1 MREAEENIKF
11 KMEID
16 VLVPIPRT
24 VTRDF
29 TSLKHLRQWQK
40 RNDIDGSLY
49 CFAHREYLLNEKGE
63 WEQFTVIGKQVV
75 TIGTATEKL
84 KYRIA
89 VKMTAADYFRLL
101 TRSHEAGV
109 SPSEYMRECFRNGHV
124 KERLSE
130 EHAGYIRQL
139 CGMANNLNQLA
150 RKANAGG
157 FHDERWD
164 CKVAVARIHELITK
178 IGI

>member
-1 MREAEENIKF
+1 MRGRVHARRTLKG
-11 KMEID
+11 
-16 VLVPIPRT
+16 LVA
-24 VTRDF
+24 D
-29 TSLKHLRQWQK
+29 LRQVRK
-40 RNDIDGSLY
+40 YKEL
-49 CFAHREYLLNEKGE
+49 
-63 WEQFTVIGKQVV
+63 
-75 TIGTATEKL
+75 TATEKL

-101 TRSHEAGV
+101 TRSHGAGV